1 MTVIN
6 LPEVSKSATVHI
18 ALRSECVRM
27 LRGGAFSDIR
37 GILQRLHR
45 KISTRGHPGYKKC
58 GKPISRPK
66 HSPGVIAQLIAL
78 PILLAIWEVLVASS
92 PRNPPLLSALEASS
106 FDPLG
111 IAL

>member
-1 MTVIN
+1 VQ
-6 LPEVSKSATVHI
+6 
-18 ALRSECVRM
+18 ECSG
-27 LRGGAFSDIR
+27 LGHFSDIR

-45 KISTRGHPGYKKC
+45 KISTRGHPGYKNC
-58 GKPISRPK
+58 GKTIGRPK
-66 HSPGVIAQLIAL
+66 HSPGMIAQLIAL